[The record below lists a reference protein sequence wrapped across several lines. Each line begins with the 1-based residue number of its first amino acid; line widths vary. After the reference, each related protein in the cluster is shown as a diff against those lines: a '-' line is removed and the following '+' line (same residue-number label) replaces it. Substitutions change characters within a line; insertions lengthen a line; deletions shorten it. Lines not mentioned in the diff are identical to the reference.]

1 VGDDSEPLSAD
12 REEQA
17 KAKPAARPRRARSR
31 VPEDSIFYTRIVP
44 LLLILMG
51 IVMTALILVAL
62 GVLLG
67 WVPWQ

>member
-12 REEQA
+12 REEA
-17 KAKPAARPRRARSR
+17 EAKPAARPRRARSR

-44 LLLILMG
+44 LLLIFMG

-67 WVPWQ
+67 WVPWR